1 MQGLGRNLAYSLA
14 AQTMVGAGRMVLETG
29 GMVLYYINSW
39 KEGGGV
45 IYSFSNI
52 SSLTISPEL
61 LQVYTLAS

>member
-29 GMVLYYINSW
+29 GMVLYYMNSW

-45 IYSFSNI
+45 IYPI
-52 SSLTISPEL
+52 SSIILFLSPEL
-61 LQVYTLAS
+61 LQAYIPAS